1 MITTAITPD
10 LLRGA
15 IELEPTPD
23 GLLPHRLP
31 SWARAQVTDPQLAM
45 VESQPSG
52 VRLVLRTSATVI
64 ELDTRPTKREYPG
77 VPPRSDGSYDLIIDG
92 HPAGRTSVP
101 GGNVMIMN
109 FTGEPPQVRPGPVG
123 TARFDG
129 LAGGPKAVE
138 IWLPWDETTEL
149 IALRSDAPVE
159 PIVDT
164 GRPVWLH
171 HGSSIS
177 HGSVAAGPSRTWPAV
192 AARRTGRELI
202 NLGLGGSALLDPFV
216 ARTIRDTPADLI
228 SIKIGINLVNADLM
242 RLRAFVAAVHGFL
255 DTIRDGHPE
264 TPLLVVSAIHCPIHE
279 TTPGPTAPDP
289 EAFQRGELRFLA
301 AGDPAGVA
309 AGQLTLSVIREQ
321 LAGIVEQRSA
331 ADPRLGYLDGLRLYG
346 EADAAALPLADGLHP
361 SAEAHELI
369 GRRFAELAWR

>member
-1 MITTAITPD
+1 MAE
-10 LLRGA
+10 A
-15 IELEPTPD
+15 
-23 GLLPHRLP
+23 
-31 SWARAQVTDPQLAM
+31 
-45 VESQPSG
+45 QPSG
-52 VRLVLRTSATVI
+52 VRLALRTRATVV
-64 ELDTRPTKREYPG
+64 ELDVLVTRRDYAG
-77 VPPRSDGSYDLIIDG
+77 APRRPDGIYDVVVDG
-92 HPAGRTSVP
+92 ELVAQASAE
-101 GGNVMIMN
+101 GGNSMLVDLM
-109 FTGEPPQVRPGPVG
+109 TGAGELQPGPVA
-123 TARFDG
+123 TLRFDG
-129 LAGGPKAVE
+129 LPAAEKTVE
-138 IWLPWDETTEL
+138 VWLPYDEQAEL
-149 IALRSDAPVE
+149 VALRADAPVA
-159 PIVDT
+159 PAPAA
-164 GRPVWLH
+164 GRTWLH

-177 HGSVAAGPSRTWPAV
+177 HGSVAASPTTTWPAY
-192 AARRTGRELI
+192 AARAAGVDLV
-202 NLGLGGSALLDPFV
+202 NLGFAGSALVDPFT
-216 ARTIRDTPADLI
+216 ARAIRDTPADLI
-228 SIKIGINLVNADLM
+228 SLKLGINLVNLDVM
-242 RLRAFVAAVHGFL
+242 RTRAFAPAVHGFL